1 MENLKNIRIGFIG
14 TGVMGRGMVKNL
26 LKAGYSVSV
35 YNRTKA
41 SAEELFPL
49 GAKWMDSV
57 AELAKQSD
65 VVITIVGYPKDVE
78 EVYLAEGGLIANA
91 NPGTVLIDMT
101 TSSPLLAKR
110 IAQEG
115 KAKGLEVLDAPVS
128 GGDVGA
134 QNGTLVIMVG
144 GEEKVFQKVKPIFEA
159 MGKNIILQGPAG
171 AGQYTKMCNQIAIA
185 SNMMGV
191 CEAIAYAKKAGLD
204 PARVLDSIAGGAA
217 GSWSLSNLGPRIIAG
232 NFAPG
237 FYVKHFI
244 KDMKIA
250 LESAEEMGLDTPGLK
265 LAKSLYEQLAA
276 QGEENSGTQA
286 LYKLYIK

>member
-1 MENLKNIRIGFIG
+1 MPKDNLKVGFVG
-14 TGVMGRGMVKNL
+14 TGVMGRSMVKNL
-26 LKAGYSVSV
+26 LKAGYAVSV
-35 YNRTKA
+35 FNRTKT

-49 GAKWMDSV
+49 GAQWVDSV

-78 EVYLAEGGLIANA
+78 EVYLSEEGLISNA
-91 NPGTVLIDMT
+91 KPGSVLVDMT

-110 IAQEG
+110 LAQEG
-115 KAKGLEVLDAPVS
+115 KAKGIEILDAPVS

-134 QNGTLVIMVG
+134 RNGTLVIMVG
-144 GEEKVFQKVKPIFEA
+144 GEEETFNKVRPIFEA

-171 AGQYTKMCNQIAIA
+171 AGQYTKMSNQITIA
-185 SNMMGV
+185 AGMVGV
-191 CEAIAYAKKAGLD
+191 CEAIAFAKKAGLD
-204 PARVLDSIAGGAA
+204 PTRVLDSIGGGAA
-217 GSWSLSNLGPRIIAG
+217 GSWSLSNLGPRMIAG
-232 NFAPG
+232 NFEPG

-250 LESAEEMGLDTPGLK
+250 LESAQEMGLAMPGLE

-276 QGEENSGTQA
+276 EGEENSGTQA